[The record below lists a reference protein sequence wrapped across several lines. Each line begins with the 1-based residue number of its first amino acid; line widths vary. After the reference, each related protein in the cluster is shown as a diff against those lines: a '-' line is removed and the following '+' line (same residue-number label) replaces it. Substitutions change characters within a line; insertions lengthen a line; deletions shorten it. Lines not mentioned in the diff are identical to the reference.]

1 MLENIGDFNIEKIY
15 AAGIFQN
22 EKPSGVLSG
31 FCDRVEAVF
40 VNSGKLIVSCGAEN
54 YVCGSG
60 TAVLF
65 KSGESHYIKISDK
78 EYTEYLAVSFSVS
91 GVSSY
96 NFTNKVTLL
105 TVLQKQLVQSICNMI
120 LASGELNAGL
130 PAVFTEDKSQAL
142 KLAATIKLLAVDVA
156 LNEDNLMPQ
165 NSRDA
170 IIFQKALFEME
181 SKVLEQLSLENLAEK
196 LGISLSHLKRIFAS
210 FSDVGVHEYFMG
222 LKIREAIKMLKGGHS
237 VTETAELTGFNNQNY
252 FSAAFKRIVG
262 VSPKEYCGVRRKNVQ
277 PKAVATKK
285 ESKPVLEKKTSSDM
299 PSYLL

>member
-1 MLENIGDFNIEKIY
+1 MLENTEDFNIEKIY

-22 EKPSGVLSG
+22 EKPADALCG
-31 FCDRVEAVF
+31 FCDRVEVAF
-40 VNSGKLIVSCGAEN
+40 VNSGKLMVSCGAEN

-60 TAVLF
+60 SAVLF
-65 KSGESHYIKISDK
+65 KSGEAHYIKLSEK
-78 EYTEYLAVSFSVS
+78 EYTEYLVVSFSVCKDF
-91 GVSSY
+91 SY
-96 NFTNKVTLL
+96 TFSNKVTSLN
-105 TVLQKQLVQSICNMI
+105 VLQKQLVQSICNMI
-120 LASGELNAGL
+120 LASGELNELL
-130 PAVFTEDKSQAL
+130 PSVFKEDKSFAL
-142 KLAATIKLLAVDVA
+142 KLAATIKLLVVDLA
-156 LNEDNLMPQ
+156 LNEDNMMSQ

-170 IIFQKALFEME
+170 LLFQKALREME
-181 SKVLEQLSLENLAEK
+181 FKVNEQLSIEDLANK

-222 LKIREAIKMLKGGHS
+222 LKIREAVKLLRSGHS

-262 VSPKEYCGVRRKNVQ
+262 VSPKEYCNVRHKRAQ

-285 ESKPVLEKKTSSDM
+285 ESKPVSTKRAASDM